1 MTKILTLF
9 TLVTLA
15 LLPAAALALDVG
27 DKAPT
32 FEAPSTEG
40 MVRLEAFQGEKNVV
54 LALYYAAFTPV

>member
-1 MTKILTLF
+1 MKNI
-9 TLVTLA
+9 LA
-15 LLPAAALALDVG
+15 LFALGALALVPGTALALNVG

-32 FEAPSTEG
+32 FEAPSTAG